1 MEKKFNIFKE
11 ITKLYSIYLSKKDKN
26 FNLKQIFE
34 GEDFF
39 RYIYPG
45 LDEII
50 DYISNNKNRENT
62 YKEEQAEN
70 TENVEQEGKAEKTK
84 KTEKTENVEQEAKT
98 EKTENIEKIEKTE
111 KEKNIEK
118 KELFFEVN
126 NHSQEKDYYSENV
139 TKKNNVNKDN
149 NLSDFIIYKNSVVKP
164 LIKKIYKKLAI
175 RCHPDKCNDNG
186 IFVLVSEC
194 YEEQVLIGLIHFCIQ
209 LNIDLSFIEINN
221 MFVEY
226 LTTEIKYII
235 NKILKK

>member
-70 TENVEQEGKAEKTK
+70 TENVEQEA
-84 KTEKTENVEQEAKT
+84 KTENVENTEKIENTKKIEKTEKIEQEAKT
-98 EKTENIEKIEKTE
+98 EKTENIEK
-111 KEKNIEK
+111 

-126 NHSQEKDYYSENV
+126 NYSQEKDYYSENV